1 MNTSAVRSAAVAIGP
16 ALAVLLA
23 WLTGTADDGI
33 SVANVALLLAFVCV
47 AAALLRPLAGVTT
60 SIGAALALN
69 YFHTVPV
76 HSLRMSD
83 PQEATSVLLLMA
95 LGLSVSVATTLRVR
109 SRVTAHHT
117 STATAA
123 SDELVSTLRAGG
135 PLPAVWMT
143 AVQAACR
150 GGAAIDVQLVAN
162 APSNLPVVAV
172 HSSRDG
178 SDTLVVPETGAVLPL
193 PNGSGDLLLRPQ
205 GGMGSVTV
213 NRTALVQFAE
223 QVGSALQRELRS
235 VR

>member
-1 MNTSAVRSAAVAIGP
+1 VKTSVIRP
-16 ALAVLLA
+16 LAVVAGPVLAIALA

-60 SIGAALALN
+60 SIAAALALN

-109 SRVTAHHT
+109 SRVSAHHS
-117 STATAA
+117 STANAA
-123 SDELVSTLRAGG
+123 TGQLLGTLRTGG

-150 GGAAIDVQLVAN
+150 HGAAIDVQLVAD
-162 APSNLPVVAV
+162 APRDFPVVGTRSTTDDDV
-172 HSSRDG
+172 
-178 SDTLVVPETGAVLPL
+178 LLVPETGAVLPL
-193 PNGSGDLLLRPQ
+193 PGGGGDLVLRPQ

-213 NRTALVQFAE
+213 NRTTLVQFAE
-223 QVGSALQRELRS
+223 QVAAALHTERHPIG
-235 VR
+235 